1 VTDRP
6 NEPWFAPLPPC
17 ETQVPCGRGR
27 HVIRWEAGALRLDS
41 HADPEAELVLA
52 ALGGEKPRCVEIAE
66 AWARHARD
74 LTVLSVGPRGS
85 ADPVDVSW
93 DDVDAAGRGQV
104 LSSGLQS
111 TPMRLASPP
120 TAAIARAAVRHARFQ
135 EEAERAGQRRIDMLS
150 LLALG
155 HQFQVRL
162 IGHVAAAYADR
173 LDEPEEHGRN
183 VRAVLTAAL
192 TGRLARAAEQWLG
205 IDPGQVV
212 ATLHDGHGWGSAELT
227 GRGEQRRLR
236 VSLPA
241 WWLARVWACG
251 LALAGPHLVVAV
263 ERAAWPDAR
272 VLALRAPGRE
282 PVSLE
287 AHASVGQQGAGQHG
301 AGPHGAGPHG
311 AGPHGAGPRGAGPHG
326 AGPRGAPGGIGGV
339 VLPQGGSGGMGPPG
353 RGRASSAP
361 DTPHWDI

>member
-1 VTDRP
+1 
-6 NEPWFAPLPPC
+6 
-17 ETQVPCGRGR
+17 
-27 HVIRWEAGALRLDS
+27 
-41 HADPEAELVLA
+41 VLA

-66 AWARHARD
+66 AWARHAGD
-74 LTVLSVGPRGS
+74 LTVLSVGPRGP

-93 DDVDAAGRGQV
+93 DDVDAAAQSAERGQV
-104 LSSGLQS
+104 LSSGPQS
-111 TPMRLASPP
+111 TPMRLASLP

-162 IGHVAAAYADR
+162 TGHVAAAYADR
-173 LDEPEEHGRN
+173 LDEPDEHGRN

-192 TGRLARAAEQWLG
+192 TGRLARVAEQWLG

-212 ATLHDGHGWGSAELT
+212 AALHDGHGWGSAELT

-272 VLALRAPGRE
+272 VLALRAPGHE

-287 AHASVGQQGAGQHG
+287 AHASVGQHGAGRHGAGQHG
-301 AGPHGAGPHG
+301 AGRHGAGP
-311 AGPHGAGPRGAGPHG
+311 P
-326 AGPRGAPGGIGGV
+326 GAPGGIGGV
-339 VLPQGGSGGMGPPG
+339 VPPG
-353 RGRASSAP
+353 ASSAP